1 MNIWILNHHA
11 VTPDMSGGTRH
22 YDFAKELI
30 KRGHKVT
37 IIASSFHYSKLKEM
51 KKYEKQ
57 DYIIEDIE
65 NIKFI
70 WFKTPPYFNNGI
82 KRVINMLSYT
92 KKAIFLL
99 PKLELSKPD
108 IIIGSSVHLFA
119 VYAAFRLSKRYE
131 TPFIMEVRD
140 LWPQTL
146 IDMGMSKHHP
156 FILILA
162 LLERYLYKRADKII
176 TLLPDAYQYIEKFVS
191 REKIEWISNGVNI
204 DNVQYIKT
212 TGNNKKFTI
221 LYAGAIGEANNLIDL
236 VLVAQ
241 MLKNEDKIVFKI
253 VGNGPQKSYLLN
265 EIKKLKITNISIE
278 EPVSKHEISK
288 LLASADVLF
297 FNLKDSPVFR
307 YGISSN
313 KLFDYMAAG
322 RPIIFASNSSN
333 NPVKEAKGGLTVFP
347 GSIVELKNAIMK
359 LFNLELS
366 EKINLGSNNR
376 LYVEQNYA
384 ISLLAKKFENI
395 IKEL

>member
-65 NIKFI
+65 SIKFI